1 MKIKVVPSFAINLIN
16 KKIFLPTTLFRQ
28 KYNYLDKALLNI
40 FMPSC
45 TVGKKQIN
53 MNYQIPNIA
62 SEVSQQFP
70 GQHGVDEEMINI
82 INSIIIK
89 LTGIF
94 GFFNFYLKL
103 QFTYKRT
110 VL

>member
-45 TVGKKQIN
+45 TVGK
-53 MNYQIPNIA
+53 
-62 SEVSQQFP
+62 
-70 GQHGVDEEMINI
+70 
-82 INSIIIK
+82 
-89 LTGIF
+89 
-94 GFFNFYLKL
+94 
-103 QFTYKRT
+103 
-110 VL
+110 